1 MRVRWILV
9 ALAIGM
15 YFAWRSDNLMAAY
28 LTALGCMVLYSLRR
42 IEGRMIRSQQPE
54 SLPPEK
60 IDYDSPQ
67 WQVARARAQ
76 EAPFDDPDGL
86 WPRLNAQE
94 RERVLRI
101 SP

>member
-9 ALAIGM
+9 ALAIGI

-28 LTALGCMVLYSLRR
+28 FTSFGCMILYALRK
-42 IEGRMIRSQQPE
+42 IEGRLIKTPAPE
-54 SLPPEK
+54 PTEK
-60 IDYDSPQ
+60 VDYDSPQ
-67 WQVARARAQ
+67 WQIARARAQ

-94 RERVLRI
+94 RERVMRI